1 MISGRICRGTAAL
14 SSNSVRT
21 SGGLAE
27 RKHFRL
33 ALLGALALGFSAQAT
48 AQTVVTTTGGAIR
61 GKASGRA
68 EAFLGIPYAAP
79 PVGSLRWREPQAA
92 ISWRG
97 VRDASA
103 FGPVCQQGVP
113 APWGPY
119 TAEFLAAPP
128 MSEDCLTLN
137 VWRPR
142 GAAVKKLPVLV
153 FIHGG
158 GFGGGAG
165 SLPIYDGAKLASRGA
180 VVVTINYRVGVLGF
194 MAHPSLTAESPL
206 GSSGNYGLLD
216 QIAALKWVRANA
228 VRFGGDAGNVTV
240 SGESAGAASVAD
252 LLISPMAK
260 GLFDKAIAF
269 SGASMAVDVPPLSTN
284 EAIGAELAAKLGKDS
299 LAGMRAVPAEALIE
313 ATRYV
318 PGVASSGPPPLRFVP
333 NVDGKVVPFD
343 PIRASGPVA
352 SPVPLITGYNSAEMI
367 DISVRTPAQFAA
379 AVRARYGAS
388 ADRLLALYPHATD
401 EEAIASNALIAR
413 DRYMAGLLLWSRERT
428 RSAGQPVYAY
438 LYDHAYPVVKGGQSW
453 GAFHSS
459 QLPYVFGN
467 IGLGDRSW
475 TAADSRVVRQWQD
488 RILAFMRGAVPGKGW
503 TQVGKSSTTVMLL
516 GDREG
521 MRAAVSSPER
531 FEAFRA
537 YAASGGKLGLM

>member
-1 MISGRICRGTAAL
+1 MISGRICRGAAAL
-14 SSNSVRT
+14 SSNSSRT
-21 SGGLAE
+21 IDKVAG

-33 ALLGALALGFSAQAT
+33 ALMGALALGFSAQSM
-48 AQTVVTTTGGAIR
+48 AQTVVSTTGGEIR
-61 GKASGRA
+61 GKASSGA

-79 PVGSLRWREPQAA
+79 PVGELRWREPQAA
-92 ISWRG
+92 LPWQG
-97 VRDASA
+97 VRDAAS

-137 VWRPR
+137 VWKPKGPARN
-142 GAAVKKLPVLV
+142 LPVMV
-153 FIHGG
+153 YIHGG

-165 SLPIYDGAKLASRGA
+165 SLPIYDGARLAARGA

-194 MAHPSLTAESPL
+194 MAHPALTAESPL

-228 VRFGGDAGNVTV
+228 ARFGGDAGNVTV

-252 LLISPMAK
+252 LMVSPMAK

-284 EAIGAELAAKLGKDS
+284 EAIGAALAAKLGKDS
-299 LAGMRAVPAEALIE
+299 LAGMRAVPAEALID

-367 DISVRTPAQFAA
+367 DMAVRTPAQFEA

-401 EEAIASNALIAR
+401 EEAVASNALIAR
-413 DRYMAGLLLWSRERT
+413 DRYMAGLLLWSKERT

-438 LYDHAYPVVKGGQSW
+438 LYDHAYPMVKGGQSW

-488 RILAFMRGAVPGKGW
+488 RLLAFMRGAVPGKGW
-503 TQVGKSSTTVMLL
+503 TKVGKSSATVMGL

-531 FEAFRA
+531 FKAFKA
-537 YAASGGKLGLM
+537 YAESGGKLGLM

>member
-1 MISGRICRGTAAL
+1 MISGRICRGAAAL
-14 SSNSVRT
+14 SSNSFRT
-21 SGGLAE
+21 IDKVAG

-33 ALLGALALGFSAQAT
+33 ALMGALALGFSAQSM
-48 AQTVVTTTGGAIR
+48 AQTVVSTTGGEIR
-61 GKASGRA
+61 GKASSGA

-79 PVGSLRWREPQAA
+79 PVGELRWREPQAA
-92 ISWRG
+92 LPWQG
-97 VRDASA
+97 VRDATS

-137 VWRPR
+137 VWKPKGPARN
-142 GAAVKKLPVLV
+142 LPVMV
-153 FIHGG
+153 YIHGG

-165 SLPIYDGAKLASRGA
+165 SLPIYDGARLAARGA

-194 MAHPSLTAESPL
+194 MAHPALTAESPL

-216 QIAALKWVRANA
+216 QITALKWVRANA
-228 VRFGGDAGNVTV
+228 ARFGGDAGNVTV

-252 LLISPMAK
+252 LMVSPMAK

-284 EAIGAELAAKLGKDS
+284 EAIGAALAAKLGKDS
-299 LAGMRAVPAEALIE
+299 LAGMRAVPAEALID
-313 ATRYV
+313 ATSYV

-367 DISVRTPAQFAA
+367 DMAVRTPAQFEA

-388 ADRLLALYPHATD
+388 ADRLLALYPHAT
-401 EEAIASNALIAR
+401 
-413 DRYMAGLLLWSRERT
+413 
-428 RSAGQPVYAY
+428 
-438 LYDHAYPVVKGGQSW
+438 
-453 GAFHSS
+453 
-459 QLPYVFGN
+459 
-467 IGLGDRSW
+467 
-475 TAADSRVVRQWQD
+475 
-488 RILAFMRGAVPGKGW
+488 
-503 TQVGKSSTTVMLL
+503 
-516 GDREG
+516 
-521 MRAAVSSPER
+521 
-531 FEAFRA
+531 
-537 YAASGGKLGLM
+537 